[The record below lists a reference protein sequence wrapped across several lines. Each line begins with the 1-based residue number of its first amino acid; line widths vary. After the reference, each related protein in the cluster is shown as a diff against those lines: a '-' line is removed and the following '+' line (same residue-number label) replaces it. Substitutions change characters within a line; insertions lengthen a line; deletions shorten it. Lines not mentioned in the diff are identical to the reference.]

1 MMGSEI
7 ARGEFGIA
15 GVARRTIVRGE
26 GAYVWDA
33 TGGKYVDL
41 GASLGVANLGHSH
54 PRIVEAI
61 QRQAGELVFVSSG
74 YTTRPRIDFVD
85 RLLSLMPPRL
95 ARVFLSNSG
104 TEAMETAIKL
114 ARSATGRTEFVAMM
128 RGFHGRTMGALSA
141 TWRSDLRRPFEPL
154 VPGFAHVPLNDIA
167 KLEATVT
174 DRTAGV
180 ILELVQGEGGIHVAD
195 PEFVRAARA
204 ACDAHGAKLIFDEIQ
219 TGMGRTGRRWAFE
232 RYGIHP
238 DILALA
244 KSLAGG
250 IPIGATITTT
260 DVEAKFQGTLHSTFG
275 GNPIACAAGVAALD
289 VLVNERI
296 DERAERLGIAGLER
310 LRGLANPKIREV
322 RGLGMMIGVELRER
336 AAPYLE
342 ELRRRGYLASA
353 AGPEV
358 IRLLP
363 PIPIA
368 EADWGSALA
377 TIDEALR
384 DGR

>member
-1 MMGSEI
+1 
-7 ARGEFGIA
+7 
-15 GVARRTIVRGE
+15 
-26 GAYVWDA
+26 
-33 TGGKYVDL
+33 
-41 GASLGVANLGHSH
+41 
-54 PRIVEAI
+54 
-61 QRQAGELVFVSSG
+61 
-74 YTTRPRIDFVD
+74 
-85 RLLSLMPPRL
+85 
-95 ARVFLSNSG
+95 
-104 TEAMETAIKL
+104 
-114 ARSATGRTEFVAMM
+114 
-128 RGFHGRTMGALSA
+128 
-141 TWRSDLRRPFEPL
+141 
-154 VPGFAHVPLNDIA
+154 
-167 KLEATVT
+167 
-174 DRTAGV
+174 
-180 ILELVQGEGGIHVAD
+180 
-195 PEFVRAARA
+195 
-204 ACDAHGAKLIFDEIQ
+204 HGAKLIFDEIQ

-275 GNPIACAAGVAALD
+275 GNPSACAAGVAALD

-358 IRLLP
+358 LRLLP
-363 PIPIA
+363 
-368 EADWGSALA
+368 
-377 TIDEALR
+377 
-384 DGR
+384 